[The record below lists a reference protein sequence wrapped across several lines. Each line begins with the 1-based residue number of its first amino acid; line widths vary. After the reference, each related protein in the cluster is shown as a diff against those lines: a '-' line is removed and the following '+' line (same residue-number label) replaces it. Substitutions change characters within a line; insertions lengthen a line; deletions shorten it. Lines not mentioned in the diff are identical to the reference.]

1 MSASPGRS
9 STAFFDGF
17 ELLDRGLVQ
26 LPLWRPDRPL
36 PTPKEPARHGL
47 YGGVGR
53 KDG

>member
-36 PTPKEPARHGL
+36 PTPEEPAEHGL